1 MDRSAFAKAERYS
14 ALFVL
19 AACVICHFL
28 YRLTGGKSPCRAL
41 LPRQRKRMGA
51 RQAAVFPVFAGGMRR
66 VFAAASASAAVLGGQ
81 KLCAAAG
88 PGADDRLLLYL
99 HRDVRR
105 TQPMGGYCQLL
116 CMGARYVRRFPPPDA
131 VRRPGAR
138 PGPFVLCRGGGA
150 VRAVFRV
157 YLCAARSAAVPC
169 RLSRRRH
176 VRPMLGGWAYSLPRG
191 WPFCF
196 PPHLFPPKQA
206 AYPAFLPRM
215 ACFVPGKGRFH
226 QSVFPPAGKGALWP
240 GLPPCFSAQ
249 KVG

>member
-1 MDRSAFAKAERYS
+1 M
-14 ALFVL
+14 
-19 AACVICHFL
+19 
-28 YRLTGGKSPCRAL
+28 
-41 LPRQRKRMGA
+41 
-51 RQAAVFPVFAGGMRR
+51 
-66 VFAAASASAAVLGGQ
+66 
-81 KLCAAAG
+81 
-88 PGADDRLLLYL
+88 
-99 HRDVRR
+99 
-105 TQPMGGYCQLL
+105 L

-138 PGPFVLCRGGGA
+138 PGPFVLCWGGGA

-169 RLSRRRH
+169 RLSRRH
-176 VRPMLGGWAYSLPRG
+176 IRPMLGGWAYSLPRG
-191 WPFCF
+191 WPFLPMPVLLPPSRRRHVWPMLGGWAYFLPRGWSFCF